1 MLQCCAEFCFY
12 TGFEHV
18 PTFYVSG
25 IAISK
30 DGVIYVADGPN
41 IRRITPNGIISTL
54 IGSQEQPRD
63 WTPMPCDDILSA
75 ERVSETLCEGVW
87 AVICQ

>member
-1 MLQCCAEFCFY
+1 MCPHF
-12 TGFEHV
+12 
-18 PTFYVSG
+18 VSG

-87 AVICQ
+87 AVICQWNP